1 MSEADAHVLALAAL
15 VAGAL
20 LGAAPAEAQ
29 DRPVRTSLS
38 PSYRTF
44 YRILR
49 GSPEDGWTVKRGIHN
64 AEPEAAEVSFGPP
77 TYSCS
82 DGTVDTRQP
91 EHVGVVPPRSSRML
105 VPSYGVCRGHG
116 RVVGA
121 DFVVSSFETQ
131 SDRDAERARRQEER
145 QRRQEERQEERQ
157 RRQEA
162 AAQRREEERQRR
174 EEEAARR
181 QRDEADQASEPTEG
195 TQERAATRDSS
206 TPDTSADAASDGSR
220 PTPRGSSESEDQG
233 RSARGSSRR
242 RRTGSAR
249 DDSSDA
255 AGEDADDPDDAGS
268 SAPPT
273 TVQRQHPYDR
283 AREARDEAIAA
294 STGLVVALA
303 ITVVGWLAEI
313 DIGDGV
319 PHVDLHFAGVLAPG
333 YLELG
338 PDAEGGVMSAGLT
351 GGARVFAWEVDPVE
365 DPTGMLGLE
374 GGAEITH
381 TWVTGVG
388 DVSRN
393 HFVVQ
398 SWLHGW
404 LIASRDVGV
413 FAGPLL
419 DVELS
424 EAESPTSGQRGEAS
438 VSAGV
443 QLGVGALDPRD
454 RREALVVRVGVT
466 AAPAV
471 SLAVEGGVN
480 ALFLGLWTR
489 IAALPAPTLGGGG
502 LGADQVSFFAGVR
515 AGARA
520 AF

>member
-338 PDAEGGVMSAGLT
+338 PDAEGG
-351 GGARVFAWEVDPVE
+351 
-365 DPTGMLGLE
+365 
-374 GGAEITH
+374 AEITH